1 MGWIETRIK
10 AAEDAIEYLRRLI
23 QDLTVQLRAA
33 TQQARTAS
41 GGGYGTGGGGGVFYC
56 RAPSSGSWGATG
68 TWPTLTAGS
77 FTADIYQAN
86 GATLAKIATAA
97 TVNNWY
103 PASPAVS
110 KVIEV
115 AQDGSGAYVTVA
127 QSCT

>member
-10 AAEDAIEYLRRLI
+10 AAEDAIEYLRRQI
-23 QDLTVQLRAA
+23 QDLIPQIRAA
-33 TQQARTAS
+33 LQQARTAS
-41 GGGYGTGGGGGVFYC
+41 SGFDGGGGGGGAFYC
-56 RAPSSGSWGATG
+56 MAPSSGSWGATG
-68 TWPTLTAGS
+68 TWPTLTPGT
-77 FTADIYQAN
+77 FTADVYQAN
-86 GATLAKIATAA
+86 GSTLAKIATAA